1 MMPPPL
7 APPAPRPT
15 SPVASDAGPSTK
27 GDRDPSSPPA
37 DFAALLALLA
47 GMSPAAP
54 SSSVGACASS
64 SGQASGAP
72 QDGPAD
78 TEPFPGSLEATVA
91 ALVHQTSGLGP
102 GFTTPAHP
110 ALALPPVVDP
120 TTAQAQPGVAVAAGP
135 SDSRSLD
142 NADPSAPMVATGTG
156 SPVAVPA
163 PTNRS
168 EERSPVSVLARGD
181 GGNGSG
187 SPVSVLAHSRDA
199 DRPGTA
205 GSAAAPI
212 AAVDADPSAALPPND
227 AAAPAA
233 ASTQTA
239 AGPSRRPSGTLGELQ
254 APAPPAVGPPAA
266 RPAEAVAAPADTA
279 PAATPEA
286 VADQIVSAVV
296 PLHGRG
302 DGRHEVTLELRP
314 DDLGAIRVEVSV
326 EHQTVHLTLHAAEPA
341 TGRLL
346 SAALPDLRSAL
357 ADAGLTAGRIGV
369 GPGGGSGAGQ
379 RRPAAPVRS
388 PHRTRSAGDR
398 ERNSPVRTVHPAIAG
413 RLDLF
418 L

>member
-1 MMPPPL
+1 
-7 APPAPRPT
+7 
-15 SPVASDAGPSTK
+15 
-27 GDRDPSSPPA
+27 
-37 DFAALLALLA
+37 LLALLA

-233 ASTQTA
+233 STQTAAGPSRRPSGTLGELQAPAPPAVGPPAARPAHAVAAPAATAPAATPEAVAAPRAPVHPAPPPALPPTDAAAPAAPTQPA

-286 VADQIVSAVV
+286 VADQI
-296 PLHGRG
+296 
-302 DGRHEVTLELRP
+302 
-314 DDLGAIRVEVSV
+314 
-326 EHQTVHLTLHAAEPA
+326 
-341 TGRLL
+341 
-346 SAALPDLRSAL
+346 
-357 ADAGLTAGRIGV
+357 
-369 GPGGGSGAGQ
+369 
-379 RRPAAPVRS
+379 
-388 PHRTRSAGDR
+388 
-398 ERNSPVRTVHPAIAG
+398 
-413 RLDLF
+413 
-418 L
+418 